1 VINSQNPDIK
11 DLGAVLQNSRAR
23 TIMMLRNDLREAHA
37 QIERRG
43 ERFEQALVNAKQEAE
58 IAMSQITG
66 YDPSDSTLLE
76 IGKDLRDA
84 SDQLYSNMSS
94 MTKKSASPKG
104 KK

>member
-1 VINSQNPDIK
+1 MQF
-11 DLGAVLQNSRAR
+11 LQNSRSR

-37 QIERRG
+37 QIERKG
-43 ERFEQALVNAKQEAE
+43 ARFEQALVNAKQEAE

-76 IGKDLRDA
+76 IGKDLRDT

-94 MTKKSASPKG
+94 MTKKSALLKG